1 MNADQYLKNGKAY
14 VWKETF
20 SIIKSKRQHP
30 RAFADI
36 VDRNEITVIVDNNHI
51 QKKEILEIQRD
62 WKIITFDIVLPF
74 GLVGFLAKVSKLLA
88 DEKIPIFVIS
98 GYSTDHLLVRK
109 KDLPISIKKIKS
121 LGCIVEGK

>member
-30 RAFADI
+30 RAFANI

>member
-1 MNADQYLKNGKAY
+1 M
-14 VWKETF
+14 WKETF

-30 RAFADI
+30 RAFANI